1 MAISKAEL
9 DAIAKLV
16 EEACGDWASLG
27 FDKDED
33 GYLWAMGYAFG
44 RETKQLRE
52 DRRFTRHGESSMM
65 NNPSLRAERYLRMTS
80 VTARELDLLELLET
94 SEYEP
99 LNAVREEY
107 VLRMMTA
114 WKDAT
119 LTREEKQVKL
129 ATLKEEFLQSI
140 EAEKLRRAEVKRQQE
155 EAAVRRIEA
164 ERIAAAERAEA
175 ERIRKEKWE
184 AERPIREAEEA
195 RRREAARIAHEAMR
209 VHRALE
215 DQKRSLHWEIER
227 GITDRRT
234 ALSVASRFDEV
245 CGEGA
250 LFAAIRRKLRT
261 SVDLNTP
268 YLVERGF
275 MTEGEASSRRVEITK
290 SLMDP
295 NPTRKITAEWA
306 SAAEQ
311 RALYENVGEITADDL
326 LNLIKPNLA

>member
-107 VLRMMTA
+107 VLRMMAA

-155 EAAVRRIEA
+155 EAARQREAEAEARRIYAA
-164 ERIAAAERAEA
+164 EMAAKAEEGRRIAA
-175 ERIRKEKWE
+175 
-184 AERPIREAEEA
+184 
-195 RRREAARIAHEAMR
+195 EAARKLNAEI
-209 VHRALE
+209 RA
-215 DQKRSLHWEIER
+215 SL
-227 GITDRRT
+227 
-234 ALSVASRFDEV
+234 
-245 CGEGA
+245 GEGFEDVRDNELKFWVNVNSIYSQLSA
-250 LFAAIRRKLRT
+250 RDAARWIR
-261 SVDLNTP
+261 
-268 YLVERGF
+268 
-275 MTEGEASSRRVEITK
+275 
-290 SLMDP
+290 
-295 NPTRKITAEWA
+295 
-306 SAAEQ
+306 SAATFAREGWWEKGADVNQ
-311 RALYENVGEITADDL
+311 LVNMGVMDTWEADSYRAARGRDGRMAWDTSTQKTEYILSEVK
-326 LNLIKPNLA
+326 KPPLWRVYRAVDAQQLRKGYSLFVARTPNMAQLELF